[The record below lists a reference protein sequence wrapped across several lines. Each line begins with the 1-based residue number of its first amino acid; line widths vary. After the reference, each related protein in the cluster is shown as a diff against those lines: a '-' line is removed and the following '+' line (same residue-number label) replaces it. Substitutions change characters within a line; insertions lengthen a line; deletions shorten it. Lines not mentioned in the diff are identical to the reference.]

1 MSFILHGIGISRGIA
16 TGKAHTLR
24 RGAPDVCEICI
35 TPQHIPSE
43 IKRFKRAIRAT
54 TQHLRDIRKSIE
66 NKFPK
71 DITNFIDSHLL
82 MVNDEPIN
90 HAIIEMIQNRC
101 CNAEWALEIQKKQL
115 TTVFETM
122 KDPYLKSRK
131 DDVEH
136 LIHLIQDFLINDTHS
151 MIEKIAVLAN
161 CIIIADDLTPADTI
175 LLQNQN
181 IKGFITEMGGA
192 TSHTAILARG
202 MNIPAIVATHNVCKL
217 TEEGEEIIMNG
228 TSGMVVVGTD
238 AKFLK
243 EYRKKK
249 QEEGRYT
256 KSLLKLRDL
265 QAVTQDGVAIT
276 LMANI
281 GLPEEAQAVKK
292 INAQGI
298 GLYRTE
304 FLYLDKANT
313 IQENQQYRTYRSL
326 LQAMDGKPVTIRTF
340 DLGAEKELDED
351 HRSPLTTNPALGL
364 RAVRHSLKYPE
375 VFLQQL
381 RAILRATVHGQIRI
395 MFPMLTNL
403 FELKQILQL
412 LELAKTQLSENKKKF
427 SDNYLVGAMIEV
439 PGAALEAHLFAKH
452 LDFLSIG
459 TNDLIQYTL
468 AIDRIDDQV
477 NYLYDPLHPS
487 ILRLIKIVIQAGRRA
502 KIPVAM
508 CGEMAGNTK
517 YTKLLLGMGL
527 TEISVQVSSLL
538 EIKKI
543 IRESNV
549 TKLTHQCRN
558 LLSIPPSRMPEFIDK
573 L

>member
-1 MSFILHGIGISRGIA
+1 MSLILHGLGVSRGIVI
-16 TGKAHTLR
+16 GKAHVLH
-24 RGAPDVCEICI
+24 RGVPDVVEICI
-35 TPQHIPSE
+35 TPEHISSE
-43 IKRFKRAIRAT
+43 IQRFKNAIQAT

-82 MVNDEPIN
+82 MINDEPIN
-90 HAIIEMIQNRC
+90 HAIIEMIKSHS

-115 TTVFETM
+115 TAVFETM
-122 KDPYLKSRK
+122 KDPYLRSRK

-136 LIHLIQDFLINDTHS
+136 VIHLIQDFLVNDTNS
-151 MIEKIAVLAN
+151 MREKMISLKD
-161 CIIIADDLTPADTI
+161 CIIITDDLTPADTI

-181 IKGFITEMGGA
+181 IKGFITELGGA

-202 MNIPAIVATHNVCKL
+202 MNIPAIVATHNVYKL
-217 TEEGEEIIMNG
+217 VEEGEEIIMNG

-238 AKFLK
+238 TKLLK

-249 QEEGRYT
+249 QEEKRYT
-256 KSLLKLRDL
+256 KDLLKLRDL
-265 QAVTQDGVAIT
+265 QAITQDGVAVT

-281 GLPEEAQAVKK
+281 GLSEEAHAAKK

-304 FLYLDKANT
+304 FLYLDEANAT
-313 IQENQQYRTYRSL
+313 QENQQYRTYRSL
-326 LQAMDGKPVTIRTF
+326 IQTMDGKPVTIRTF
-340 DLGAEKELDED
+340 DLGAEKELDKD

-364 RAVRHSLKYPE
+364 RAIRHSLKYPE
-375 VFLQQL
+375 VFLQQI
-381 RAILRATVHGQIRI
+381 RAILRATVYGQIRI
-395 MFPMLTNL
+395 MFPLLTNL
-403 FELKQILQL
+403 AELKQIQQL
-412 LELAKTQLSENKKKF
+412 IELAKTQLTNSKKDF
-427 SDNYLVGAMIEV
+427 SNNYLIGGMIEV
-439 PGAALEAHLFAKH
+439 PGAALEAHQFAKH

-487 ILRLIKIVIQAGRRA
+487 ILRLIKMVIQAGKRTN
-502 KIPVAM
+502 IPIAM

-527 TEISVQVSSLL
+527 TEISAQISSLL
-538 EIKKI
+538 EVKKV

-549 TKLTHQCRN
+549 KKLTYQCKN
-558 LLSIPPSRMPEFIDK
+558 LLSMPPSRLSHFIDQ